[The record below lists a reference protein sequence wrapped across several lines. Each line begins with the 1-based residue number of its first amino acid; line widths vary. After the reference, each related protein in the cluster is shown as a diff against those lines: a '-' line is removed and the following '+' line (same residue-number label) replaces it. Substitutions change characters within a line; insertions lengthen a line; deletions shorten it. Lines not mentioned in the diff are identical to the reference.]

1 MTYLIFDA
9 VIAVLLLIA
18 LWRGY
23 RKGFVLTLCGFLAI
37 FVAFIGAS
45 LVSNMLAGPVSQA
58 IRPMIES
65 SIQQVVTDQVQ
76 TDASSSLPASE
87 DDPSLTPDENS
98 QDPSLEELLA
108 ELSQSKFFRGFA
120 AAIQKSIDQG
130 LVAATANATRII
142 SDYIAQQIAKIVLF
156 IVSFILILV
165 LWYFLS
171 HALDLAFRLPVLS
184 TLNRWSGGILGLLK
198 GALLVFISCQLLK
211 GSFIPQQAIETTY
224 LLHFFCTISP
234 LSFFL

>member
-9 VIAVLLLIA
+9 VIAALLLVA

-58 IRPMIES
+58 IPMIES
-65 SIQQVVTDQVQ
+65 SIHQVVTDQVQ
-76 TDASSSLPASE
+76 TDASASLPAVE
-87 DDPSLTPDENS
+87 DGSASVPDESS
-98 QDPSLEELLA
+98 QEPSLEELLA

-120 AAIQKSIDQG
+120 DAIQKSIDQG

-142 SDYIAQQIAKIVLF
+142 SDYIARQIAQIVLF
-156 IVSFILILV
+156 LVSFILILV

-198 GALLVFISCQLLK
+198 GALLVFIACQLLK
-211 GSFIPQQAIETTY
+211 GSFIPQQAMEQTY
-224 LLHFFCTISP
+224 LLHFFCTVNP

>member
-9 VIAVLLLIA
+9 VIAILLLVA
-18 LWRGY
+18 VWRGY

-45 LVSNMLAGPVSQA
+45 LVSNALAGPVSQA

-65 SIQQVVTDQVQ
+65 SIQQVVTQQSQAAV
-76 TDASSSLPASE
+76 SLPSE
-87 DDPSLTPDENS
+87 EEDVSPSQEG
-98 QDPSLEELLA
+98 QDPSLEELLQ

-120 AAIQKSIDQG
+120 EAIQKSIDQG
-130 LVAATANATRII
+130 MVAATANATRII
-142 SDYIAQQIAKIVLF
+142 SDYIARQIAQIVLF
-156 IVSFILILV
+156 VVAFILILV

-184 TLNRWSGGILGLLK
+184 TLNRWSGGILGLFK
-198 GALLVFISCQLLK
+198 GALLLFIACQLLK
-211 GSFIPQQAIETTY
+211 GSFLPQQAIEETY
-224 LLHFFCTISP
+224 LLHFFCTVSP
-234 LSFFL
+234 LSFLL